1 MELTGDDNPIHVDE
15 AYAAGIGVGGR
26 IVHGMLTVSYLSTV
40 IGTVLP
46 GPGALILSQKLSFR
60 SPVRIDDK
68 ILVEVQIRQ
77 ISPATRVLV
86 LDVDIR
92 NQRGSVVAD
101 GEVQVLVLEGAQE
114 MTDDVRTVETVVVT
128 GSSRGIGASIAKRLA
143 ADGCRVVVN
152 YRRDKD
158 RAEETVGAIV
168 DKGGEASSFGADV
181 SNPEEVAALMAHAV
195 ERFGPVDAL
204 VNNAGA
210 PTDPRP
216 LSQTTWDDM
225 EIHLAT
231 NLRGSFLCVQEILP
245 GMIER
250 GFGRIVNVTSQAAY
264 GTPPWP
270 KSTGY
275 VVAKA
280 ALAAFTRCLALEAG
294 PRGVTVNAVA
304 PGMTETDMVADIS
317 QRSKMSVAAQA
328 PLRRLVTVAEIAD
341 VVSFLMGP
349 GASSV
354 TGQTIHL
361 DGGQFMP

>member
-1 MELTGDDNPIHVDE
+1 MELTGDDNPIHIDDS
-15 AYAAGIGVGGR
+15 YAARMGVGGR
-26 IVHGMLTVSYLSTV
+26 VVHGMLTASFVSTV
-40 IGTVLP
+40 VGTVLP
-46 GPGALILSQKLSFR
+46 GPGALLLAQSVRFR
-60 SPVRIDDK
+60 SPVRIDDR
-68 ILVEVQIRQ
+68 IRVEVEIRQ

-86 LDVDIR
+86 LGVVIR
-92 NQRGSVVAD
+92 NQRDAVVAD
-101 GEVQVLVLEGAQE
+101 GEVQVLVLEQPSE
-114 MTDDVRTVETVVVT
+114 MMDTKKAVETVVVT
-128 GSSRGIGASIAKRLA
+128 GSGRGIGAAIAKRLA

-152 YRRDKD
+152 YRRDESH
-158 RAEETVGAIV
+158 AQETVSSIV
-168 DKGGEASSFGADV
+168 ERGGEASSFRADV
-181 SNPEEVAALMAHAV
+181 SEPEEVAALMAHAV

-204 VNNAGA
+204 INNAGA
-210 PTDPRP
+210 PTNPRP
-216 LSQTTWDDM
+216 LNETTWDDM

-231 NLRGSFLCVQEILP
+231 HVRGSFLCVQETLP
-245 GMIER
+245 SMIER

-270 KSTGY
+270 KATGY

-317 QRSKMSVAAQA
+317 QRSKMSIAAQA
-328 PLRRLVTVAEIAD
+328 PLRRLVTIDEIAE
-341 VVSFLMGP
+341 VVSFLVGP